1 MFQTEIRIPFFS
13 PVSGLRGCF
22 SANRTDLYKPVCSQ
36 NLELVNLVP
45 ESRLPFSTYIA
56 PFTLKRAGR
65 PETGIK
71 YLNERGEGIS
81 FFALFGLRN
90 IKQRKPGPISPVSH
104 PFKTLTSHPT
114 FLVRVPYP
122 TLRLFSPTSAPLIS
136 HTQLGHVTLLEL
148 NQRRFWATFLNRKW
162 AIFILI
168 CPDAPKFVWL
178 CVFTLIETIWPNVC
192 WKSELNSAKSPL
204 PVPVPR
210 SKTSPLKLLST
221 N

>member
-22 SANRTDLYKPVCSQ
+22 SANGTDLYKPVCSQ

-45 ESRLPFSTYIA
+45 ESRLPFSTCEWRLQ
-56 PFTLKRAGR
+56 FS
-65 PETGIK
+65 ETGIK

-90 IKQRKPGPISPVSH
+90 IKQRNPGPISPVSH

-114 FLVRVPYP
+114 FLARVPYP
-122 TLRLFSPTSAPLIS
+122 TLRLFSPASAPLIS

-148 NQRRFWATFLNRKW
+148 NQRRFLSDVPQPEMSYFL
-162 AIFILI
+162 F
-168 CPDAPKFVWL
+168 
-178 CVFTLIETIWPNVC
+178 
-192 WKSELNSAKSPL
+192 
-204 PVPVPR
+204 
-210 SKTSPLKLLST
+210 
-221 N
+221 